1 MFRLIPVFGLVCI
14 AAGCAVHRDNE
25 LKTAQNLSKPIASPT
40 AKLPSGTA
48 AQDAPLNTWFK
59 GFEDPTLDILVQ
71 SALQKNPTL
80 SAAMASIEVAAA
92 SVALAEAPLYPTLSG
107 VTSVGVNQAMPRPS
121 EKTKSASLSFGWE
134 LDVFKAQS
142 RQAQAASDR
151 LQAKAFDLRDSQV
164 LLTASVAD
172 TYFAFRRQQQVFE
185 LLGAEIASRQQ
196 TLSLLQL
203 RADAGLSAH
212 TEVLRAQQ
220 SLIDAKNS
228 QNAVALSQERAFN
241 QLLTLTGLSSDK
253 VQALLSNSS
262 EVRFN
267 PRFVPTLPLKAL
279 ENRADVRSAY
289 LQVQAAA
296 KEADAA
302 WVRKLPKP
310 SLSGAVNFLGS
321 LGSGPVGVTTVAYSL
336 SSALPIFD
344 KSLDGKKSQTQ
355 ALLKQALAQ
364 YEAKLLSA
372 AEDVRVSTSRV
383 ELASEK
389 MANLQVQKQ
398 SAQALKDALEK
409 KKQAGLASELDYQE
423 TYRSFLAIS
432 QAKVAAQADYAQSLC
447 ALYRSVGAGWSAVKT
462 SPISSKP

>member
-1 MFRLIPVFGLVCI
+1 MFRLLPVFGLSLVL
-14 AAGCAVHRDNE
+14 AGCAVHQENE
-25 LKTAQNLSKPIASPT
+25 LKTAQNLSKPLPPT
-40 AKLPSGTA
+40 AAKLPAGVA
-48 AQDAPLNTWFK
+48 AQNAPLNTWFR
-59 GFEDPTLDILVQ
+59 GFEDPVLETLVET
-71 SALQKNPTL
+71 ALAKNPTL
-80 SAAMASIEVAAA
+80 AAAMAAIEVAAA
-92 SVALAEAPLYPTLSG
+92 NVALTEAPLYPTLSG
-107 VTSVGVNQAMPRPS
+107 AAAVGVNQSMPRPS
-121 EKTKSASLSFGWE
+121 EKTKSASLNFGWE
-134 LDVFKAQS
+134 LDVFKAQT
-142 RQAQAASDR
+142 RQAQAATAR
-151 LQAKAFDLRDSQV
+151 LEAKAFDLKDSQV

-172 TYFAFRRQQQVFE
+172 TYFVFRRQQAVFE
-185 LLGAEIASRQQ
+185 LLGAEIESRQQ
-196 TLSLLQL
+196 SLALLEL
-203 RADAGLSAH
+203 RAKAGFSAQ

-220 SLIDAKNS
+220 ALIDVKNS

-241 QLLTLTGLSSDK
+241 QLLTLTSLSPASL
-253 VQALLSNSS
+253 QSALAKTT

-267 PRFVPTLPLKAL
+267 PAYVPSLPLKAL

-321 LGSGPVGVTTVAYSL
+321 LGAGPVGVTTVAYSL

-372 AEDVRVSTSRV
+372 AEDVRVSTARV

-389 MANLQVQKQ
+389 MVNLRAQKQ
-398 SAQALKDALEK
+398 SAQALKEALEK
-409 KKQAGLASELDYQE
+409 KKQVGLASELEYQE
-423 TYRSFLAIS
+423 AVRSFLAIS

-447 ALYRSVGAGWSAVKT
+447 ALYRSVGAGWSAVK
-462 SPISSKP
+462 PSSTPSKS